1 VATIIGGGTVQYKAG
16 GQSGAVYNALSRA
29 RQVEAMR
36 FLNEEVFKTP
46 TYLIRPDIAS
56 RVEAEGMLT
65 RIGGAQSRVLTAV
78 LNDGRMNRLLETEA
92 LAKGSGEVYSLADML
107 DDLRKG
113 VWSELAE
120 GAPKIDA
127 YRRQLQ
133 NSYLTMIERKLNPPA
148 VTTPAIPGGGGGGFG
163 PPQAPLSE
171 DAKSELR
178 GELVTLQA
186 EIRRATPRAS
196 DRETQLHL
204 SGADHRIS
212 EILEPR
218 KS

>member
-1 VATIIGGGTVQYKAG
+1 V
-16 GQSGAVYNALSRA
+16 
-29 RQVEAMR
+29 R

-46 TYLIRPDIAS
+46 TYLIRPDIAA
-56 RVEAEGMLT
+56 RVEAEGMLS
-65 RIGGAQSRVLTAV
+65 RIGNAQNRVLSSV
-78 LNDGRMNRLLETEA
+78 LNDGRMNRLLEQEA
-92 LAKGSGEVYSLADML
+92 MARNSADVYSLADML
-107 DDLRKG
+107 DDVRKG
-113 VWSELAE
+113 IWSELSE
-120 GAPKIDA
+120 GSPKIDA

-133 NSYLTMIERKLNPPA
+133 NNYLTQIDRKLNPPPTPPNA
-148 VTTPAIPGGGGGGFG
+148 VPAGPFFG
-163 PPQAPLSE
+163 QPQTPLSE

-212 EILEPR
+212 EILEP
-218 KS
+218 KK

>member
-1 VATIIGGGTVQYKAG
+1 MELLEAQAPRICAFVWASLPQEGCAHH
-16 GQSGAVYNALSRA
+16 AVYSGSEIA
-29 RQVEAMR
+29 
-36 FLNEEVFKTP
+36 FLIEPQF
-46 TYLIRPDIAS
+46 PD
-56 RVEAEGMLT
+56 RLENT
-65 RIGGAQSRVLTAV
+65 TSRVLAGDV
-78 LNDGRMNRLLETEA
+78 GYWYLPGGVMY
-92 LAKGSGEVYSLADML
+92 GEPD
-107 DDLRKG
+107 

-120 GAPKIDA
+120 GSPKIDA

-133 NSYLTMIERKLNPPA
+133 NNYFTLIDRKLNPP
-148 VTTPAIPGGGGGGFG
+148 PAPAAGQGGGGGGGFG

-204 SGADHRIS
+204 AGADHRIT

-218 KS
+218 KP

>member
-1 VATIIGGGTVQYKAG
+1 
-16 GQSGAVYNALSRA
+16 
-29 RQVEAMR
+29 
-36 FLNEEVFKTP
+36 
-46 TYLIRPDIAS
+46 
-56 RVEAEGMLT
+56 MLG
-65 RIGGAQSRVLTAV
+65 RIGNAQNRVLNAV
-78 LNDGRMNRLLETEA
+78 LNDGRMNRLLEEEA
-92 LAKGSGEVYSLADML
+92 LAKSGSDVYSLADML

-113 VWSELAE
+113 LWSEVAE
-120 GAPKIDA
+120 GSPKIDP

-133 NSYLTMIERKLNPPA
+133 NNYLTSIERKLNPVIV
-148 VTTPAIPGGGGGGFG
+148 VTPNPGGGGGGGFG
-163 PPQAPLSE
+163 VPQAPLSE

-186 EIRRATPRAS
+186 EIRRASPRPS

-212 EILEPR
+212 EILEPK

>member
-1 VATIIGGGTVQYKAG
+1 
-16 GQSGAVYNALSRA
+16 
-29 RQVEAMR
+29 MR

-56 RVEAEGMLT
+56 RIEAEGMLS
-65 RIGGAQSRVLTAV
+65 RIGSAQNRVLASV
-78 LNDGRMNRLLETEA
+78 LNDGRMNRLLEVEA
-92 LAKGSGEVYSLADML
+92 LARNSSEVYSLADML

-120 GAPKIDA
+120 GSPKIDA

-133 NSYLTMIERKLNPPA
+133 NNYFTLIDRKLNPP
-148 VTTPAIPGGGGGGFG
+148 PAPAAGQGGGGGGGFG

-204 SGADHRIS
+204 AGADHRIT

-218 KS
+218 KP

>member
-1 VATIIGGGTVQYKAG
+1 
-16 GQSGAVYNALSRA
+16 
-29 RQVEAMR
+29 
-36 FLNEEVFKTP
+36 
-46 TYLIRPDIAS
+46 
-56 RVEAEGMLT
+56 
-65 RIGGAQSRVLTAV
+65 
-78 LNDGRMNRLLETEA
+78 MNRLLEEEA
-92 LAKGSGEVYSLADML
+92 LAKGTGEVYSLADML

-120 GAPKIDA
+120 GAPKIDP

-133 NSYLTMIERKLNPPA
+133 NNFLTALDRRLNPPTA
-148 VTTPAIPGGGGGGFG
+148 VPPAPGGGGFG
-163 PPQAPLSE
+163 QPAAPLSE

-186 EIRRATPRAS
+186 EVRRAIPRAS

-204 SGADHRIS
+204 AGADHRIS

>member
-1 VATIIGGGTVQYKAG
+1 M
-16 GQSGAVYNALSRA
+16 LSR
-29 RQVEAMR
+29 
-36 FLNEEVFKTP
+36 
-46 TYLIRPDIAS
+46 
-56 RVEAEGMLT
+56 
-65 RIGGAQSRVLTAV
+65 IGSAQNRVLSAV
-78 LNDGRMNRLLETEA
+78 LTDSRLNRLLEEEA
-92 LAKGSGEVYSLADML
+92 LAKGAGEVYSLADML

-113 VWSELAE
+113 VWSELSE

-133 NSYLTMIERKLNPPA
+133 NNYLTSIDGKLNPPA
-148 VTTPAIPGGGGGGFG
+148 AVTPAPGGGGAFGFG
-163 PPQAPLSE
+163 PPAAPLSE

-186 EIRRATPRAS
+186 EVRRAISRAG

-204 SGADHRIS
+204 AGADHRIS

>member
-1 VATIIGGGTVQYKAG
+1 M
-16 GQSGAVYNALSRA
+16 LS
-29 RQVEAMR
+29 
-36 FLNEEVFKTP
+36 
-46 TYLIRPDIAS
+46 
-56 RVEAEGMLT
+56 
-65 RIGGAQSRVLTAV
+65 RIGGAQSRVLASV
-78 LNDGRMNRLLETEA
+78 LNDGRMNRLLEEEA
-92 LAKGSGEVYSLADML
+92 LAGKSASEGYSLADML

-113 VWSELAE
+113 VWSELTD

-133 NSYLTMIERKLNPPA
+133 NNYLTLIDRKLNPPA
-148 VTTPAIPGGGGGGFG
+148 TVSPAAAPGFGGFG
-163 PPQAPLSE
+163 APPVVLSE

-186 EIRRATPRAS
+186 EIRRAIPRAS

-204 SGADHRIS
+204 TGAEHRIS

>member
-1 VATIIGGGTVQYKAG
+1 MQYKSG
-16 GQSGAVYNALSRA
+16 SQPGAVYTALSRA
-29 RQVEAMR
+29 REVEAMR

-46 TYLIRPDIAS
+46 SYLIRPEIAS
-56 RVEAEGMLT
+56 RIEAEGMLT
-65 RIGGAQSRVLTAV
+65 RIGGAQNRVLASV
-78 LNDGRMNRLLETEA
+78 LNDARMNRLLEMEA
-92 LAKGSGEVYSLADML
+92 LAKSGSEVYSLADML

-113 VWSELAE
+113 VWSEVAE
-120 GAPKIDA
+120 GSPKIDA

-133 NSYLTMIERKLNPPA
+133 NEYLTLIDRKLNPVA
-148 VTTPAIPGGGGGGFG
+148 VATPAQDGGGFTFG
-163 PPQAPLSE
+163 APQAPLSE

-204 SGADHRIS
+204 SGAEHRIS
-212 EILEPR
+212 GILEPR
-218 KS
+218 KG

>member
-1 VATIIGGGTVQYKAG
+1 
-16 GQSGAVYNALSRA
+16 
-29 RQVEAMR
+29 MR

-56 RVEAEGMLT
+56 RIEAEGMLS
-65 RIGGAQSRVLTAV
+65 RIGGAQNRVLTSV
-78 LNDGRMNRLLETEA
+78 LNDGRMNRLLEEEA
-92 LAKGSGEVYSLADML
+92 LAKGSSEVYTLADML

-113 VWSELAE
+113 LWSELTEAS
-120 GAPKIDA
+120 PKIDA
-127 YRRQLQ
+127 YRRELQ
-133 NSYLTMIERKLNPPA
+133 NNYLTTIDRKLNSPTGAPA
-148 VTTPAIPGGGGGGFG
+148 TPAGGGGGFG
-163 PPQAPLSE
+163 PPTAPLSE

-186 EIRRATPRAS
+186 EIRRALPRTA

-204 SGADHRIS
+204 AGADHRIT